1 MKWAHFLH
9 IYQPA
14 DQHPGI
20 LEKIVNESY
29 RPILRGLLKTPDAK
43 ITLNVSGTLVEKL
56 FEHGYRDVID
66 DIKALLELGRM
77 ELTGSAKYHAFL
89 PLIPEEEVERQIRL
103 NEETMRKYFGE
114 LFVKKGFFSPEMAY
128 SPKVASVVERLG
140 YKWILLDEVSICE
153 PGQTLESKVMD
164 KIYKIKGTNLQAFFR
179 EKQPSNII
187 MGALVRSA
195 ESLKKVMEKR
205 LPTNTYVV
213 TAMDGET
220 FGHHRPGFELPL
232 FDILKSPDFKGV
244 FISDLPSY
252 FPDIEEVVPKDST
265 WASSAVDVARNDP
278 YNLWFTPNNQIHS
291 YEWELVD
298 LAVRVVNGSQ
308 YSDEKYPHMLE
319 EVMNWEEMNSD
330 QKYHEERKREWVQ
343 ARGMLDAALNSDPM
357 WWASAKPWWSVEMI
371 EKGMNALYKV
381 VNRVPDVSEVDRDK
395 AEDLYKNILF
405 TAHEWQRAGMVDK
418 MAADDAA
425 ERKIPLSKRFAAEGT
440 YVAILKALR
449 DEEIAVAGRR
459 EYEQAIKWR
468 DSQYKLERDLD
479 IYDAVHI
486 IDLFKVEGDF
496 AKFEEYL
503 REYRQKYRAVS
514 KGQPE

>member
-29 RPILRGLLKTPDAK
+29 RPILRGLIKTPESRV
-43 ITLNVSGTLVEKL
+43 TLNINGTLVEKL

-66 DIKALLELGRM
+66 DIKALVDLGRL
-77 ELTGSAKYHAFL
+77 ELTGSAKFHAFL
-89 PLIPEEEVERQIRL
+89 PLLPEHEVERQIKL
-103 NEETMRKYFGE
+103 NEETMRKYFGDK
-114 LFVKKGFFSPEMAY
+114 FVKKGFFSPEMGY
-128 SPKVASVVERLG
+128 SPKVAAAVEKLG
-140 YKWILLDEVSICE
+140 YQWMIIDEVSICE
-153 PGQTLESKVMD
+153 PGQTLEDLHMD
-164 KIYKIKGTNLQAFFR
+164 KIYTIKGTNLKAFFR
-179 EKQPSNII
+179 EKQPSNVI

-195 ESLKKVMEKR
+195 DSLKKVMQRR
-205 LPTNTYVV
+205 LESNTYVV

-220 FGHHRPGFELPL
+220 FGHHRPGFEESL
-232 FDILKSPDFKGV
+232 FEIIRDPAFDNA
-244 FISDLPSY
+244 FISQLPNY
-252 FPDIEEVVPKDST
+252 FSNTVEVVPKDSS
-265 WASSAVDVARNDP
+265 WASSAIDVANNNP
-278 YNLWFTPNNQIHS
+278 YNLWLHPDNQIHT

-298 LAVRVVNGSQ
+298 LAIRVVNGSQ

-319 EVMNWEEMNSD
+319 EEMSWEDMTED
-330 QKYHEERKREWVQ
+330 QKYHEERKRQWVRV
-343 ARGMLDAALNSDPM
+343 RGALDAALNSDPM
-357 WWASAKPWWSVEMI
+357 WWASARPWWSVEMI

-381 VNRVPDVSEVDRDK
+381 IMETPDAHSEDK
-395 AEDLYKNILF
+395 SQAENLYKNILF

-418 MAADDAA
+418 MAANDAA
-425 ERKIPLSKRFAAEGT
+425 ERRIPLSKRFAAEGT
-440 YVAILKALR
+440 YVAMLKALK
-449 DEEIAVAGRR
+449 DEEMNAAAKR

-486 IDLFKVEGDF
+486 IDLFKAEGDF
-496 AKFEEYL
+496 KKFEEYL
-503 REYRQKYRAVS
+503 SEYRKKYREIS

>member
-29 RPILRGLLKTPDAK
+29 RPILRGLLKIPRAK
-43 ITLNVSGTLVEKL
+43 VTLNINGVLVEKL

-66 DIKALLELGRM
+66 DIKALVELGRV

-89 PLIPEEEVERQIRL
+89 PLIPEHEVVRQIRL
-103 NEETMRKYFGE
+103 NEETMKKYFGE
-114 LFVKKGFFSPEMAY
+114 FFVKKGFFSPEMGY
-128 SPKVASVVERLG
+128 SPKVAAVVERMG
-140 YKWILLDEVSICE
+140 YKWMIVDEVSICE
-153 PGQTLESKVMD
+153 PGQTLEELHLD
-164 KIYKIKGTNLQAFFR
+164 KTYKIEGKKLNVFFR

-195 ESLKKVMEKR
+195 ESLKKVMAKR
-205 LPTNTYVV
+205 LEENTYVV

-220 FGHHRPGFELPL
+220 FGHHRPGFEESF
-232 FDILKSPDFKGV
+232 FDILKDSTFDNV
-244 FISDLPSY
+244 FISEMPNF
-252 FPDIEEVVPKDST
+252 FPETVEVTPKDSS
-265 WASSAVDVARNDP
+265 WASSAVEVAENNP
-278 YNLWFTPNNQIHS
+278 YNLWFHPKNMIHS
-291 YEWELVD
+291 YEWDLVD
-298 LAVRVVNGSQ
+298 LAVRVVNKSE

-319 EVMNWEEMNSD
+319 EEMDWEDMTDD
-330 QKYHEERKREWVQ
+330 QKYHEERKRQWVRV
-343 ARGMLDAALNSDPM
+343 RGALDAALNSDPM
-357 WWASAKPWWSVEMI
+357 WWASARPWWSVEMI
-371 EKGMNALYKV
+371 EKGVNALYKV
-381 VNRVPDVSEVDRDK
+381 INETPDVSNDEK
-395 AEDLYKNILF
+395 AQAESLYKNILF

-418 MAADDAA
+418 MAAQDVA
-425 ERKIPLSKRFAAEGT
+425 ERKIPLSKRFAAEGV
-440 YVAILKALR
+440 YVAMLKALK
-449 DEEIAVAGRR
+449 DQEMSAVAKR

-486 IDLFKVEGDF
+486 IDLFRVEGDF

-503 REYRQKYRAVS
+503 KEYRKKYRSIS

>member
-29 RPILRGLLKTPDAK
+29 RPILKGLMKVPEARV
-43 ITLNVSGTLVEKL
+43 TLNINGTLVEKL

-66 DIKALLELGRM
+66 SIKVLVDLGRI

-89 PLIPEEEVERQIRL
+89 PLLPEHEVERQIKL
-103 NEETMRKYFGE
+103 NEETMAKYFGDA
-114 LFVKKGFFSPEMAY
+114 FVKKGFFSPEMGY
-128 SPKVASVVERLG
+128 SPKVAKVVEKLG
-140 YKWILLDEVSICE
+140 YQWMIIDEVSICE
-153 PGQTLESKVMD
+153 PGTTLEDKVMN
-164 KIYKIKGTNLQAFFR
+164 KIYKIEGTELQAFFR
-179 EKQPSNII
+179 EKQPSNVI

-195 ESLKKVMEKR
+195 DSLIKVMQKR
-205 LPTNTYVV
+205 IPTNTYVV

-220 FGHHRPGFELPL
+220 FGHHRPGLEEAL
-232 FDILKSPDFKGV
+232 FDVLRSPELEGV
-244 FISDLPSY
+244 FISELPNHFDNVEY
-252 FPDIEEVVPKDST
+252 VVPKDSS
-265 WASSAVDVARNDP
+265 WASSAVDVANNNP
-278 YNLWFTPNNQIHS
+278 YNLWLDPKNKIHS
-291 YEWELVD
+291 YEWELAD
-298 LAVRVVNGSQ
+298 LAVRVVNKSE

-319 EVMNWEEMNSD
+319 EEMSWDDMSDD
-330 QKYHEERKREWVQ
+330 QKYHEERKRRWVA
-343 ARGMLDAALNSDPM
+343 ARGLLDSSLNSDPM
-357 WWASAKPWWSVEMI
+357 WWASARPWWSVEMI

-381 VNRVPDVSEVDRDK
+381 VNDVPDAWQEDKDK

-405 TAHEWQRAGMVDK
+405 TAHEWQRAGIVDK
-418 MAADDAA
+418 MAEEDAA

-440 YVAILKALR
+440 YVSLMKALK
-449 DEEIAVAGRR
+449 DEEMNAAAKR

-486 IDLFKVEGDF
+486 IDLFKAEGDF